1 MAKVTKTLKA
11 KLSKNT
17 LVEKGGAW
25 MLIIEDDRGITH
37 SAWSNP
43 SAAKRYLKAYVLQH
57 TPRKS
62 IKMVVQA
69 TTMDDKPTHIT
80 GELTWKEAA

>member
-11 KLSKNT
+11 NLTKNT
-17 LVEKGGAW
+17 TVEKGGAW
-25 MLIIEDDRGITH
+25 LLTVEDSMGTMH

-43 SAAKRYLKAYVLQH
+43 SAAKRYLKSYVLEN

-69 TTMDDKPTHIT
+69 TNDADKPTHLS
-80 GELTWKEAA
+80 GELSWKEAA